1 MDDLLQQSP
10 HVMDNDDSRT
20 SSGVKT
26 AFKAIRGQ
34 QDLQV
39 LHNDTPYNSNSF
51 CCGSETRTALA
62 YTVLAKA
69 EKELIVAVQSAQC
82 YKVNDHSRSIA
93 HLDPAMCVDHQRR
106 SCLAFAQVL
115 CRLIEVPVMQRLH
128 SCDVLSRITVW

>member
-1 MDDLLQQSP
+1 MDDLLQQSS
-10 HVMDNDDSRT
+10 HVMYNDDSRT

-51 CCGSETRTALA
+51 CCGSDTRTALT

-69 EKELIVAVQSAQC
+69 EKELIPAVQ
-82 YKVNDHSRSIA
+82 
-93 HLDPAMCVDHQRR
+93 PA
-106 SCLAFAQVL
+106 
-115 CRLIEVPVMQRLH
+115 
-128 SCDVLSRITVW
+128 